1 MNMQTILIVFFVLAG
16 AGIVVAALFRKESE
30 QQARNISVITGGS
43 LAAGGGTGDENKDK
57 QLAKQRAD
65 IAKKLKEA
73 SKEDADKN
81 KEGSIKQ
88 LLIEA
93 GFIETKPLR
102 FWMYSAAFAM
112 GIWLLLNFVASWP
125 PIAVIFVTIASF
137 LGLPKFFLKW
147 KAARRQKKFLEE
159 FPDALD
165 ASVRLLQAGMPVSE
179 AIAMASRE
187 FTGQLKEEMTRIYE
201 NQKIGV
207 PLGQAALETA
217 HRVPL
222 TEVYMFATA
231 LQIQSETGSSLSEVL
246 SNLSTIIRARFR
258 LKRKVKALS
267 SEAKASAAIIA
278 SLPLLVT
285 LGLKFA
291 NPEYISLL
299 YTTPK
304 GKFLA
309 TCAIGWMSCGVLIM
323 RQMINFKI

>member
-1 MNMQTILIVFFVLAG
+1 MVALELC
-16 AGIVVAALFRKESE
+16 GIVAAYCRYFCNDSIFFGAAEILPEMES
-30 QQARNISVITGGS
+30 R
-43 LAAGGGTGDENKDK
+43 
-57 QLAKQRAD
+57 
-65 IAKKLKEA
+65 
-73 SKEDADKN
+73 
-81 KEGSIKQ
+81 
-88 LLIEA
+88 
-93 GFIETKPLR
+93 
-102 FWMYSAAFAM
+102 
-112 GIWLLLNFVASWP
+112 P
-125 PIAVIFVTIASF
+125 P
-137 LGLPKFFLKW
+137 PE
-147 KAARRQKKFLEE
+147 KFLEE

-187 FTGQLKEEMTRIYE
+187 FTGPLKEEMTRIYE

-231 LQIQSETGSSLSEVL
+231 LQIQSETGSSLREVL